1 MEATT
6 DLFINLIQNNR
17 IIYDKSLK
25 EFKNTRKKEE
35 VWQNIANQSRM
46 TGNVFVCLKCRNSST
61 NQNF

>member
-25 EFKNTRKKEE
+25 DFKNTRKKEE
-35 VWQNIANQSRM
+35 AWQNVAIQSRM
-46 TGNVFVCLKCRNSST
+46 SGNIFVYGR
-61 NQNF
+61 QQQ